1 VYLSVC
7 LSVGVSARCDWSSL
21 PPEAIRHHIY
31 LTRIPQEAMPLYP
44 ANLPPEAVRDFSTL
58 LIYRR
63 RPNVNILCQAM
74 REHRTRQIYRRR
86 PIESSK
92 GYTILAADGV
102 VARLWL

>member
-7 LSVGVSARCDWSSL
+7 LSVGVSARCDLSIL

-31 LTRIPQEAMPLYP
+31 LTRIPPEAMPLYP

-58 LIYRR
+58 QIYRR
-63 RPNVNILCQAM
+63 RPSVNISTL
-74 REHRTRQIYRRR
+74 QIYRRR

-102 VARLWL
+102 VAMALALRC